1 VNFPCKPYTQV
12 RGSIEI
18 FIVCCVVCASLQI
31 GDPRANG
38 PYSTSTDPQFRK
50 LSLSERARNT
60 DRPTIAS
67 VEDNKEVKVHPRN
80 GEYIYPSTLSLASVL
95 GGGGWS
101 TPRPGHFTPGKET
114 RYPLYRRL
122 GEPQAW
128 SGRLQQISPKTLQPL
143 ASRYTDY
150 AILAHMRITCI
161 KTFVRFYLQSV
172 CSLNISSGFTYMR
185 IIMWPIHYGTYM
197 IRTV

>member
-1 VNFPCKPYTQV
+1 M
-12 RGSIEI
+12 
-18 FIVCCVVCASLQI
+18 CCVACASLQI
-31 GDPRANG
+31 GDPRSNG

-80 GEYIYPSTLSLASVL
+80 GEWKYTSTLSLPSVL

-101 TPRPGHFTPGKET
+101 TPRPGQFTPGKET

-122 GEPQAW
+122 GEPQGC

-143 ASRYTDY
+143 ASRCTDY
-150 AILAHMRITCI
+150 ALLAHGRITCI
-161 KTFVRFYLQSV
+161 KILLFVSIYSLSVPYTFRQD
-172 CSLNISSGFTYMR
+172 SLTG
-185 IIMWPIHYGTYM
+185 G
-197 IRTV
+197 